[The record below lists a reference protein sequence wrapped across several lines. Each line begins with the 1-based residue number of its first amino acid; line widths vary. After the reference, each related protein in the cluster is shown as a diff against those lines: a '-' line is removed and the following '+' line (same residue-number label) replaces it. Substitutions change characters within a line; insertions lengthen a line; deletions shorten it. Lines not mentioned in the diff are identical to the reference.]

1 MKRSSDFTELEP
13 EIKRI
18 KRLETDEERRARKE
32 KLKKRALTPVELS
45 QPAADPPAGPPA
57 AADPPA
63 GPPAAADPPAG
74 PPAAADPQPCR
85 FGIGSPLSILPPL
98 PELPPLIEPLEATPY
113 GSMFDHQ
120 PTSFLRMSIPQNCA
134 LVPLTA
140 LRDPRVSA
148 LEAEVAAIHARLDA
162 MTKKY

>member
-45 QPAADPPAGPPA
+45 QPAGQQPAE
-57 AADPPA
+57 
-63 GPPAAADPPAG
+63 
-74 PPAAADPQPCR
+74 PQPEEHRR
-85 FGIGSPLSILPPL
+85 FGIGSPLPILPPL
-98 PELPPLIEPLEATPY
+98 PELPPLIEPLEAMPY

-162 MTKKY
+162 MTKHS